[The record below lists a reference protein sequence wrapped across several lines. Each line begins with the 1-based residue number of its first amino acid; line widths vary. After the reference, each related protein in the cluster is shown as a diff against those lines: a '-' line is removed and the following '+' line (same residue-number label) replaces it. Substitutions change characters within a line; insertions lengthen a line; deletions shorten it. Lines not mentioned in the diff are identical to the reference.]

1 MVTTRAI
8 EQEIEQLREAL
19 EQHSYAYHVLD
30 DPRIPDVE
38 YDALFR
44 TLQQLE
50 SDHPHLVTSA
60 SPTQRIGAKPS
71 DAFPPAEH
79 AEPMLSLGNVFD
91 SGELEA
97 FETRIRDR
105 LGEDGQIEYA
115 AEPKIDGLAVSLV
128 YEKGVL
134 VRGAT
139 RGDGFTGE
147 DITENI
153 RTIRSVPLRLQKHPD
168 LPERLEV
175 RGEVFMPK
183 KGFEE
188 INVQARREGRKP
200 FVNPRNAA
208 AGALRRLDPRETAGY
223 PLDAFFY
230 NATGIAKQTSIRTQF
245 GVLQYL
251 KKTGL
256 KICTEA
262 RQVSGCQGCLEYH
275 EAILDMRAALDYELD
290 GVVYKVNDLAS
301 QEVLGMVSRAPRW
314 AVAHKFPAQEV
325 ATRVADIRFQVGRTG
340 ALTPV
345 AKLEPVFVGGATVS
359 NATLHN
365 MDEVNRKDVRIGDRV
380 IIRRAGDVI
389 PEVVQTI
396 PGPEAE
402 RADPIQAPE
411 RCPECNSEV
420 VQVEGEAMIR
430 CSGGLYCPAQRK
442 GVIRHF
448 ASRKAM
454 DIEGLGTK
462 LVDQLVDKGL
472 VGSVKDL
479 FHLDRQD
486 LVELE
491 FMGELSATNL
501 LGAIEKSKHTTLA
514 RFVYAL
520 GIREVGEATAASLAS
535 RFRGL
540 EALQQADCEALQE
553 VPDVGP
559 VIAENIT
566 AFFRQPHNREILSGL
581 VDAGIDLQVEPE
593 PDGQEPPLA
602 GKTFVLTGSLE
613 TFSRAEAA
621 LQLKSLGA
629 KVTGSVSRQTT
640 AVVAGENPG
649 SKADKAR
656 SLGIDVLAEEDLL
669 ALLQDPQGTES

>member
-1 MVTTRAI
+1 MTRAI
-8 EQEIEQLREAL
+8 EQKIEQLREQI

-30 DPRIPDVE
+30 EPLIPDVE
-38 YDALFR
+38 YDSLFR
-44 TLQQLE
+44 ALQQLE
-50 SDHPHLVTSA
+50 SDHPDLVTAA
-60 SPTQRIGAKPS
+60 SPTQRVGAKPS

-91 SGELEA
+91 AAELEA

-105 LGEDGQIEYA
+105 LGDDLQIEYT

-128 YEKGVL
+128 YENGVL

-153 RTIRSVPLRLQKHPD
+153 RTIRSVPLRLQKHQD
-168 LPERLEV
+168 MPERLEV

-183 KGFEE
+183 KGFEK
-188 INVQARREGRKP
+188 INAQARQEGKKA

-230 NATGIAKQTSIRTQF
+230 NATGIAQAPIRTQF

-251 KKTGL
+251 KQMGL
-256 KICTEA
+256 KICAEA
-262 RQVSGCQGCLEYH
+262 QQVSGSQGCLEYY
-275 EAILDMRAALDYELD
+275 EAILDKRAALDYELD

-314 AVAHKFPAQEV
+314 AVAHKFPAQEA
-325 ATRVADIRFQVGRTG
+325 ATKVADIRFQVGRTG

-389 PEVVQTI
+389 PEVVKTI
-396 PGPEAE
+396 PEPGVE
-402 RADPIQAPE
+402 RGSPIQAPK

-420 VQVEGEAMIR
+420 VRIEDEALIR

-472 VGSVKDL
+472 VSSVKDL
-479 FHLDRQD
+479 FHLNKQD

-501 LGAIEKSKHTTLA
+501 LDAIEKSKCTTLA
-514 RFVYAL
+514 RFIYAL
-520 GIREVGEATAASLAS
+520 GIREVGEATAASLADQ
-535 RFRGL
+535 FRGL
-540 EALQQADCEALQE
+540 EPLLQADSEVLQE

-566 AFFRQPHNREILSGL
+566 AFFRQAHNREILSELEHAGL
-581 VDAGIDLQVEPE
+581 DLEVKPM
-593 PDGQEPPLA
+593 PDEQDKPLA
-602 GKTFVLTGSLE
+602 RKTFVLTGRLE
-613 TFSRAEAA
+613 KFSRAEAA
-621 LQLKSLGA
+621 LQLKALGA
-629 KVTGSVSRQTT
+629 KVTGSVSRKTT
-640 AVVAGENPG
+640 AVVAGEDPG
-649 SKADKAR
+649 SKVDKAV
-656 SLGIDVLAEEDLL
+656 SLGVEVLVEDDLL
-669 ALLQDPQGTES
+669 RLLKQDS

>member
-1 MVTTRAI
+1 MTTRAI
-8 EQEIEQLREAL
+8 EQKIAQLREAL

-30 DPRIPDVE
+30 DPLIPDVE

-44 TLQQLE
+44 ALQQLE
-50 SDHPHLVTSA
+50 SDHPHLVTDA

-91 SGELEA
+91 AEELEA

-105 LGEDGQIEYA
+105 LGEDREIEYT

-153 RTIRSVPLRLQKHPD
+153 RTIRSVPLRLQKHQD
-168 LPERLEV
+168 LPGRLEV

-188 INVQARREGRKP
+188 INAQAREEGKKP

-230 NATGIAKQTSIRTQF
+230 NATGAAKQTSVRTQF
-245 GVLQYL
+245 GVLRYL
-251 KKTGL
+251 KKMGL
-256 KICTEA
+256 KTCAEA
-262 RQVSGCQGCLEYH
+262 QQVSGRQGCLDYH
-275 EAILDMRAALDYELD
+275 AAILEKRAVLDYELD
-290 GVVYKVNDLAS
+290 GVVYKVNDLVS

-314 AVAHKFPAQEV
+314 AVAHKFPAQEA

-389 PEVVQTI
+389 PEVVKTI
-396 PGPEAE
+396 LEPGAQ
-402 RADPIQAPE
+402 RSDPVQAPGK
-411 RCPECNSEV
+411 CPECGSEV

-472 VGSVKDL
+472 VSSVKDL
-479 FHLDRQD
+479 FHLAKDD

-501 LGAIEKSKHTTLA
+501 LEAIEKSKDTTLA
-514 RFVYAL
+514 RFIYAL
-520 GIREVGEATAASLAS
+520 GIREVGEATAASLADQ
-535 RFRGL
+535 FRDL
-540 EALQQADCEALQE
+540 EPLQQADCEALQE

-566 AFFRQPHNREILSGL
+566 AFFRQPHNREILSDL
-581 VDAGIDLQVEPE
+581 IRAGIGWRVIPR
-593 PDGQEPPLA
+593 PDEQEQPLA
-602 GKTFVLTGSLE
+602 GKTFVLTGRLE
-613 TFSRAEAA
+613 KFSRSEAA

-629 KVTGSVSRQTT
+629 KVTGSVSRKTT

-649 SKADKAR
+649 SKVDKAQ
-656 SLGIDVLAEEDLL
+656 SLGVDVLAEEDLL
-669 ALLQDPQGTES
+669 ALLQEPQGPES

>member
-1 MVTTRAI
+1 MTRAI
-8 EQEIEQLREAL
+8 KQKIEQLREDI

-30 DPRIPDVE
+30 DPLIPDVE

-50 SDHPHLVTSA
+50 SDHPDLVTAA

-91 SGELEA
+91 ATELEA

-105 LGEDGQIEYA
+105 LGEEQEIEYT

-128 YEKGVL
+128 YEDGVL

-168 LPERLEV
+168 MPGRLEV

-183 KGFEE
+183 KGFEK
-188 INVQARREGRKP
+188 INAQARQEGKKT

-230 NATGIAKQTSIRTQF
+230 NATGVAKRTSIRTQF

-251 KKTGL
+251 KKIGL
-256 KICTEA
+256 KVCAEA
-262 RQVSGCQGCLEYH
+262 QQVSGCQGCLEYH
-275 EAILDMRAALDYELD
+275 GAILDKRAALDYELD
-290 GVVYKVNDLAS
+290 GVVYKVNDLVS

-314 AVAHKFPAQEV
+314 AVAHKFPAQEA
-325 ATRVADIRFQVGRTG
+325 ATKVADIHFQVGRTG

-365 MDEVNRKDVRIGDRV
+365 MDEVNRKDVRIGDQV

-389 PEVVQTI
+389 PEVVKTVPS
-396 PGPEAE
+396 PGVE
-402 RADPIQAPE
+402 RGDPVQAPK
-411 RCPECNSEV
+411 RCPECDSEV
-420 VQVEGEAMIR
+420 VRIEDEALIR

-472 VGSVKDL
+472 VSSVKDL
-479 FHLDRQD
+479 FHLKKED

-501 LGAIEKSKHTTLA
+501 LDAIEKSKHTTLA
-514 RFVYAL
+514 RFIYAL
-520 GIREVGEATAASLAS
+520 GIREVGEATAASLADQ
-535 RFRGL
+535 FRDL
-540 EALQQADCEALQE
+540 EPLLQADSEALQE

-566 AFFRQPHNREILSGL
+566 AFFRQAHNREILSELRHAGL
-581 VDAGIDLQVEPE
+581 VWEIKPK
-593 PDGQEPPLA
+593 PDEQDKPLA
-602 GKTFVLTGSLE
+602 GKTFVLTGRLE
-613 TFSRAEAA
+613 KFSRSEAA

-629 KVTGSVSRQTT
+629 KVTGSVSKQTT
-640 AVVAGENPG
+640 AVVAGDSPG
-649 SKADKAR
+649 SKVDKAL
-656 SLGIDVLAEEDLL
+656 SLGVEVLAEEDLL
-669 ALLQDPQGTES
+669 ALLGQDP

>member
-1 MVTTRAI
+1 MTRAI
-8 EQEIEQLREAL
+8 EQKIEQLREAL
-19 EQHSYAYHVLD
+19 EQHGYAYHVLD
-30 DPRIPDVE
+30 DPLIPDVE

-44 TLQQLE
+44 ALQQLE
-50 SDHPHLVTSA
+50 SDHPHLVTPA

-91 SGELEA
+91 AEELEA
-97 FETRIRDR
+97 FEARILDR
-105 LGEDGQIEYA
+105 LGEDGQIEYT

-153 RTIRSVPLRLQKHPD
+153 RTIRSVPLRLQKHQD

-183 KGFEE
+183 KGFEK
-188 INVQARREGRKP
+188 INAQARQEDRKP

-230 NATGIAKQTSIRTQF
+230 NATGIANQTSVRTQF
-245 GVLQYL
+245 GVLQCL
-251 KKTGL
+251 KKMGL
-256 KICTEA
+256 KICAEA
-262 RQVSGCQGCLEYH
+262 EQVSGRQGCLEYYA
-275 EAILDMRAALDYELD
+275 AILDKRAALDYELD
-290 GVVYKVNDLAS
+290 GVVYKVNDLTS

-314 AVAHKFPAQEV
+314 AVAHKFPAQEA
-325 ATRVADIRFQVGRTG
+325 ATRVTDIRFQVGRTG

-365 MDEVNRKDVRIGDRV
+365 MDEVRRKDVRIGDRV

-389 PEVVQTI
+389 PEVVKTI
-396 PGPEAE
+396 PEPGAK
-402 RADPIQAPE
+402 RSDPVQAPMK
-411 RCPECNSEV
+411 CPECDSEV
-420 VQVEGEAMIR
+420 VQVEGEAVIR

-462 LVDQLVDKGL
+462 LVDQLVDQGL
-472 VGSVKDL
+472 VNSVKDL
-479 FHLDRQD
+479 FDLTKED

-501 LGAIEKSKHTTLA
+501 LDAIEKSKNTTLA
-514 RFVYAL
+514 RFIYAL
-520 GIREVGEATAASLAS
+520 GIREVGEATAASLADW
-535 RFRGL
+535 FRDL
-540 EALQQADCEALQE
+540 EPLQQADCEALQE

-566 AFFRQPHNREILSGL
+566 AFFRQAHNREILSELTREGM
-581 VDAGIDLQVEPE
+581 IRWKVEPR
-593 PDGQEPPLA
+593 PDEQDQPLV
-602 GKTFVLTGSLE
+602 GKTYVLTGRLE
-613 TFSRAEAA
+613 KFSRAEAA

-629 KVTGSVSRQTT
+629 KVTASVSRQTT
-640 AVVAGENPG
+640 AVIVGDNPG

-656 SLGIDVLAEEDLL
+656 SLGVDVLDEEGLEDLL
-669 ALLQDPQGTES
+669 QDAQGQKS

>member
-1 MVTTRAI
+1 MTRAI
-8 EQEIEQLREAL
+8 EQKIEKLREDIEQY
-19 EQHSYAYHVLD
+19 SYAYHVLD
-30 DPRIPDVE
+30 DPLITDAK

-50 SDHPHLVTSA
+50 DDHPHLITA
-60 SPTQRIGAKPS
+60 GSPTQRVGAKPS
-71 DAFPPAEH
+71 DSFLPAEH

-91 SGELEA
+91 ARELEA
-97 FETRIRDR
+97 FEIRIRDR
-105 LGEDGQIEYA
+105 LGEDQEIEYT

-128 YEKGVL
+128 YENGVL

-153 RTIRSVPLRLQKHPD
+153 RTIRSVPLRLQKHRD
-168 LPERLEV
+168 MPERLEV
-175 RGEVFMPK
+175 RGEAFMPK
-183 KGFEE
+183 QGFEK
-188 INVQARREGRKP
+188 INVQARQQGKKT

-208 AGALRRLDPRETAGY
+208 AGALRRLDPCETSGY
-223 PLDAFFY
+223 PLDVYFY
-230 NATGIAKQTSIRTQF
+230 NATKITRLSSIRTQF

-251 KKTGL
+251 KKLGL
-256 KICTEA
+256 KVCAEA
-262 RQVSGCQGCLEYH
+262 QQVFGCQGCLEYYR
-275 EAILDMRAALDYELD
+275 AILDKRAALDYELD

-314 AVAHKFPAQEV
+314 AVAHKFPAQE
-325 ATRVADIRFQVGRTG
+325 ATTRIADIRFQVGRTG

-365 MDEVNRKDVRIGDRV
+365 MDEVKRKDVRIGDGV

-389 PEVVQTI
+389 PEVVKTI
-396 PGPEAE
+396 LRP
-402 RADPIQAPE
+402 RAKRGKAIQSPKT
-411 RCPECNSEV
+411 CPECNSEV
-420 VQVEGEAMIR
+420 VQIEDEAVIR

-442 GVIRHF
+442 GVIKHF

-472 VGSVKDL
+472 VSNVKDI
-479 FHLDRQD
+479 FHLGKED

-501 LGAIEKSKHTTLA
+501 LNAIEKSKRTTLA
-514 RFVYAL
+514 RFIYAL
-520 GIREVGEATAASLAS
+520 GIRQVGEATAAALADQ
-535 RFRGL
+535 FRDL
-540 EALQQADCEALQE
+540 EPLLQADSEELQD

-566 AFFRQPHNREILSGL
+566 AFFRQAYNREIFSEL
-581 VDAGIDLQVEPE
+581 VHAGIVWEVKPKSDEKE
-593 PDGQEPPLA
+593 KPLA
-602 GKTFVLTGSLE
+602 GKTFVLTGRLE
-613 TFSRAEAA
+613 NFSRAEAT

-629 KVTGSVSRQTT
+629 NVTGSVSRHTT
-640 AVVAGENPG
+640 AVIAGENPG
-649 SKADKAR
+649 SKVDKAL
-656 SLGIDVLAEEDLL
+656 SLDVEVLAEENLL
-669 ALLQDPQGTES
+669 AMLQDH